1 MGSRYEGRHDIQK
14 KPWGAALLAAVTLG
28 FAGDAGAQS
37 ASQAQGRPL
46 SPAERSTREY
56 ERFSAN
62 NQAAARRSQ
71 EAINRMAR
79 RQAAYCEQLRRQIER
94 DGYTATQRRVDG
106 SSFAS
111 CNIRQ

>member
-1 MGSRYEGRHDIQK
+1 MDRDPKPSFTK
-14 KPWGAALLAAVTLG
+14 KAKGVGLAFLGALSLGG
-28 FAGDAGAQS
+28 FAGDAGAQT
-37 ASQAQGRPL
+37 QGRPL

-56 ERFSAN
+56 QRFSAS

-71 EAINRMAR
+71 EAISRMAR
-79 RQAAYCEQLRRQIER
+79 RQAVYCEQLRQQVER
-94 DGYTATQRRVDG
+94 DGYTATQRRVGG

>member
-1 MGSRYEGRHDIQK
+1 MGSRYEGRHDTQK
-14 KPWGAALLAAVTLG
+14 KPWGAALLAAITLG
-28 FAGDAGAQS
+28 FVGDAGAQT
-37 ASQAQGRPL
+37 QGRPL

-56 ERFSAN
+56 QRFSAN

-71 EAINRMAR
+71 EAISRMAR
-79 RQAAYCEQLRRQIER
+79 RQAAYCEQLRQQVER
-94 DGYTATQRRVDG
+94 DGYTATQRRVGG

>member
-1 MGSRYEGRHDIQK
+1 MGSRHEGRHDTQK
-14 KPWGAALLAAVTLG
+14 KHWGATLLAAITLG
-28 FAGDAGAQS
+28 FAGDAGA
-37 ASQAQGRPL
+37 QAQGRPL

>member
-1 MGSRYEGRHDIQK
+1 MGSRYEGRHDTQK
-14 KPWGAALLAAVTLG
+14 KPWGAALLAAITLG
-28 FAGDAGAQS
+28 FAGDAGAQT
-37 ASQAQGRPL
+37 QGRPL

-56 ERFSAN
+56 QRFSAN

-71 EAINRMAR
+71 EAISRMAR
-79 RQAAYCEQLRRQIER
+79 RQAAYCEQLRQQVER
-94 DGYTATQRRVDG
+94 DGYTATQRRVGG